1 VTIPADKR
9 AEAEVAL
16 KEFCEKHSSAEVAD
30 RMRYAYEFASNSALL
45 VEQRP
50 SFMNPNDWS
59 SKPVAKFR
67 YSESRNAWSLYWK
80 DADDRWHRLTNVKIE
95 PDIRTLLKSVIDDP
109 LGVFWG

>member
-9 AEAEVAL
+9 AEAEIAL

-50 SFMNPNDWS
+50 SFMNPSEWS
-59 SKPVAKFR
+59 SKLVAKFR